1 MDDLPDEVPVND
13 DGPLYLNKR
22 FGGLGLLPAPGV
34 EVHHALPYHPQSK
47 SIERMF
53 RTLER
58 EWICKLKGWCHNSVT
73 ERPDGFSKRL
83 QQLLEKKELL
93 TMDAFVQ
100 KFQSEIL
107 PAYHQFHKAGSTPD
121 WQTLCALK
129 LHHAP
134 DCHVGCQ
141 GIRFQNV
148 WYWDDALR
156 EHIGSS
162 ANVFYHS
169 VEKPFAPSSL
179 TVTVGGRFVCEAF
192 PAQKLPFT
200 GADPA
205 ELQAHMDGNRQHEKS
220 LKETITRIDRSA
232 AAILPPEASASTVSE
247 KAQLRDHCY
256 AASVMEQAS
265 APSDSAGTEYSG
277 RF

>member
-1 MDDLPDEVPVND
+1 
-13 DGPLYLNKR
+13 
-22 FGGLGLLPAPGV
+22 
-34 EVHHALPYHPQSK
+34 
-47 SIERMF
+47 
-53 RTLER
+53 
-58 EWICKLKGWCHNSVT
+58 
-73 ERPDGFSKRL
+73 
-83 QQLLEKKELL
+83 
-93 TMDAFVQ
+93 MDAFVQ
-100 KFQSEIL
+100 KFQAEIL
-107 PAYHQFHKAGSTPD
+107 PAYHQFHKAGSTPNRTETDTEGWQPSFDSMSPLEKYNALEKPYLVTPD

-134 DCHVGCQ
+134 DCHIGRQ

-162 ANVFYHS
+162 ADVFYHF
-169 VEKPFAPSSL
+169 VEKPFVPSSL

-205 ELQAHMDGNRQHEKS
+205 ELQVHMDGNRQYEKE

-256 AASVMEQAS
+256 AASVMEQAL
-265 APSDSAGTEYSG
+265 APSDSAATLPDGPENIPGADAVSKTTSPANVQELLNFLFGEASI
-277 RF
+277 